1 MFDIA
6 KRLNIKS
13 VQKFLINLQ
22 KKTTNPL
29 PTKNT
34 PDFNLDQQS
43 TSGKKKGDN
52 KDLSSV
58 KKAGQTSKPVL
69 LEKNSKDSSN

>member
-1 MFDIA
+1 MAVLREQFDLAEELLANGRSDKYYKNSDGENVFDIA

-34 PDFNLDQQS
+34 PDFNLEQ
-43 TSGKKKGDN
+43 
-52 KDLSSV
+52 
-58 KKAGQTSKPVL
+58 
-69 LEKNSKDSSN
+69 